1 MNEMNVNERTQTG
14 IDGLDENL
22 EGGFPRGSMIM
33 IAGNP
38 GTGKTML
45 CGEFLH
51 HGTAKRAENG
61 LYVSLSEGRR
71 TFLTNMR
78 RVGRD
83 LEAQERAGRLEIM
96 DLITSKEAGVDA
108 IMETITTRLDEVQ
121 ARRLVIDSFT
131 AMAHAFPTL
140 ADERVVLHLLS
151 KIVRNYD
158 CTTLL
163 VTEVPTG
170 QEAIGTG
177 VEEFIVDG
185 IIVVRRS
192 LVDGTVMREMEVTKM
207 RGTKIGEPRQLFS
220 LHGGFNVFRP
230 FKEAKAET
238 PRPFRKIPGGP
249 DRFSTGNPQL
259 DALLGGFGRGDTV
272 FIEVGEDVP
281 WSAPHHII
289 YPLCANF
296 IAHDMGV
303 LILPPCG
310 ESAERIVTSM
320 GAYGTGKDR
329 TERLLRIADVRNDS
343 PEGPHVFHL
352 DADDIRLS
360 QRIWDEEKERL
371 RESTG
376 GQVLEVVNTDKAC
389 VHWPMDQVRR
399 AMETESKRVKVRGDL
414 LVLLSNQW
422 DRGLSGDASKMA
434 GIHLRLRDELGV
446 ALLQGIRP
454 RTPLHALEATAA
466 GGYPSV
472 ALTPLN

>member
-1 MNEMNVNERTQTG
+1 MNVNERTQTG
-14 IDGLDENL
+14 IDRLDENL

-51 HGTAKRAENG
+51 HGTQLAENG

-108 IMETITTRLDEVQ
+108 IVETITDRLDRVR

-151 KIVRNYD
+151 KIVRNYE

-170 QEAIGTG
+170 REAMGTG
-177 VEEFIVDG
+177 VEEFVVDG

-192 LVDGTVMREMEVTKM
+192 LVDGTVMRELEVTKM
-207 RGTKIGEPRQLFS
+207 RGTSIGESRQLFS
-220 LHGGFNVFRP
+220 LHGGFNVFKP
-230 FKEAKAET
+230 FREAEVER
-238 PRPFRKIPGGP
+238 PRPFREDPGGQG
-249 DRFSTGNPQL
+249 RFSTGNPQL
-259 DALLGGFGRGDTV
+259 DALIGGFGRGETV
-272 FIEVGEDVP
+272 FLEVGEGVP
-281 WSAPHHII
+281 WGAPRLLLCT
-289 YPLCANF
+289 LCANF
-296 IAHDMGV
+296 IAQDMGV

-310 ESAERIVTSM
+310 ESNERILEYLQ
-320 GAYGTGKDR
+320 AYGTGRER
-329 TERLLRIADVRNDS
+329 TERLLRVAELSGDDS
-343 PEGPHVFHL
+343 RGPQVLHL
-352 DADDIRLS
+352 DSDDIRLS

-371 RESTG
+371 RGPPG
-376 GQVLEVVNTDKAC
+376 GRVLEVVNIDRVD
-389 VHWPMDQVRR
+389 VHWPLEKSMR
-399 AMETESKRVKVRGDL
+399 AMEVESRRAKAKGDL
-414 LVLLSNQW
+414 IVLLSSQGG
-422 DRGLSGDASKMA
+422 RGLAESASMMA
-434 GIHLRLRDELGV
+434 GVHIRLREEVGAV
-446 ALLQGIRP
+446 LLQGVRP
-454 RTPLHALEATAA
+454 RTPLHAIEAT
-466 GGYPSV
+466 GGEGYPSLT
-472 ALTPLN
+472 LTPLS

>member
-1 MNEMNVNERTQTG
+1 MNNMNVNERTRTG
-14 IDGLDENL
+14 IDGLDANL

-51 HGTAKRAENG
+51 HGAVHAENG

-96 DLITSKEAGVDA
+96 DLITSKGAGVDA
-108 IMETITTRLDEVQ
+108 IMETITARLDEVQ

-170 QEAIGTG
+170 RESMGTG

-192 LVDGTVMREMEVTKM
+192 LVEGTVMREMEVAKM

-220 LHGGFNVFRP
+220 LHGGFTVFRP
-230 FKEAKAET
+230 FREAEVVT
-238 PRPFRKIPGGP
+238 PRPFRGVTGGP
-249 DRFSTGNPQL
+249 DALSLGSPGL
-259 DALLGGFGRGDTV
+259 DALLGGLRRGETV
-272 FIEVGEDVP
+272 FIEVEEGVP
-281 WSAPHHII
+281 WCAPRHLLD
-289 YPLCANF
+289 PLCANF
-296 IAHDMGV
+296 VAQEMGV
-303 LILPPCG
+303 LVLPRCG
-310 ESAERIVTSM
+310 ESAERIAASL
-320 GAYGTGKDR
+320 GAYGVEAG
-329 TERLLRIADVRNDS
+329 RLLRIADVRNDH
-343 PEGPHVFHL
+343 PEGLHVFHL
-352 DADDIRLS
+352 DAEDIRLS
-360 QRIWDEEKERL
+360 QRIWEEEKARL
-371 RESTG
+371 SGSKR
-376 GQVLEVVNTDKAC
+376 GQVLELVNLDKAGVLWSREQAC
-389 VHWPMDQVRR
+389 R
-399 AMETESKRVKVRGDL
+399 AMEAESRRVKSEGGL
-414 LVLLSNQW
+414 LVLTSSQGG
-422 DRGLSGDASKMA
+422 RGLSVYASRMA
-434 GIHLRLRDELGV
+434 GVHLRLRDELGV
-446 ALLQGIRP
+446 VLLQGVRP
-454 RTPLHALEATAA
+454 RTPLHALEAVDA
-466 GGYPSV
+466 GGYPGLE
-472 ALTPLN
+472 LTPLN